1 MKDNNKWDISLKNV
15 IIPVLLASVFYGIA
29 IWRFSATG
37 KEFYLYNF
45 GYIGTALALG
55 IFFFSSLPKKHVLW
69 GRRISQ
75 LLIGLYMLVYLG
87 FILKE
92 NMQIEGFFFYL
103 MMGVF
108 AGATLHYFIAKIAGT
123 VIFGRGWCGW
133 ACWTAMILDLLPWKK
148 PKNGRIHS
156 LGILRYFHFLFSLG
170 IVLYFWFILDYRAYS
185 SQTLIEVYWLVTG
198 NFLYYLVGILLAS
211 MLKDNRAFCKYI
223 CPIPVLQKI
232 GSRFSLL
239 KIEIDLEK
247 CIDCGMCEKICPMDI
262 KLLDY
267 KNNGQRVLST
277 ECILCLSCVNV
288 CPKSAVGLTNKLDTG
303 KTEFLNYRKE
313 NE

>member
-1 MKDNNKWDISLKNV
+1 MKDNNKWNISLKNV

-45 GYIGTALALG
+45 GYIGTTLALG
-55 IFFFSSLPKKHVLW
+55 IFFFSVLPKKHVLW

-133 ACWTAMILDLLPWKK
+133 ACWIAMILDLLPWKK

-223 CPIPVLQKI
+223 CPIK
-232 GSRFSLL
+232 FH
-239 KIEIDLEK
+239 
-247 CIDCGMCEKICPMDI
+247 
-262 KLLDY
+262 
-267 KNNGQRVLST
+267 NNR
-277 ECILCLSCVNV
+277 
-288 CPKSAVGLTNKLDTG
+288 
-303 KTEFLNYRKE
+303 
-313 NE
+313 